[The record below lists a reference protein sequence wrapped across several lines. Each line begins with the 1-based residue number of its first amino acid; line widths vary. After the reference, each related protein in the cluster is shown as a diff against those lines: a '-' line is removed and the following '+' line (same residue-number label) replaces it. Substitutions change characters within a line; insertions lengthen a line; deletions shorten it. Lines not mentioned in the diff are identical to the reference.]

1 MLAWYQTC
9 RLRDGAEQL
18 LGDETDNG
26 ADVLDEGS
34 QARPGPDLFYVAAF
48 PERKDAI
55 IKLMMHG
62 YKPSQV
68 CLRLVHPVVSRAN
81 YCHICT
87 R

>member
-1 MLAWYQTC
+1 MLAWYKTC
-9 RLRDGAEQL
+9 RLRDGAEQPPV
-18 LGDETDNG
+18 TRRTMR